1 LKTGGWKSHL
11 CKEIETL
18 TLDFTTMKT
27 LSCYT
32 FIFLLLFFSV
42 GVYSQVITPETKA
55 TETNE
60 NLKLIARYKDGKA
73 ELRWYPLTAM
83 YWRTGNR
90 NGYNLERMELSE
102 AGEQTGFKTIAK
114 IRPYTADE
122 WKSKTN
128 GNDKLTTSLARVLN
142 TPNAPAKA
150 GMSFEEKAQFTNDE
164 NATFSTFLLAT
175 DLSAEGALGAGLR
188 YTDITAEPSTKYI
201 YRLTVNG
208 LKKPTK
214 QDATVAVLHTD
225 GTYQPPKVTGM
236 YLEQKEKAVTIHWDI
251 ENDAWFSA
259 YNIERSSNNGTT
271 FERINRLPFRMMT
284 ADAPDNV
291 YTDSVKNYV
300 SYQYRVVGI
309 TPFAD
314 PGTPSDILT
323 GMGVDRTPPSTAMN
337 VKAKGNHLQVNVS
350 WQLPEKSSDAAG
362 LYVGRS
368 SDVAG
373 PFKYLNAIPLSLSTT
388 SFVDGK
394 PAASEPFYAV
404 VVVDKAGNASPSL
417 TTLADVEDKVAPAQ
431 PKGLNGKIDSTGV
444 LTLTW
449 EANKEEDF
457 NGYQVYVADRQ
468 TDAFFPVSGP
478 PFRQNLYRDTLNLNT
493 LNKSIY
499 LKIKALD
506 YYNNASLFSEIIQIE
521 IPDKVPPIAPVLTMI
536 QADDDAN
543 VQLAWEISPSTDV
556 KTHQLYRSSETGN
569 AQLIAVFEPSKPVKT
584 YIDKGVNKNQTHT
597 YSLVAIDKANLQSV
611 SNSLS
616 ISPYDSG
623 KRPPVDNLETQYDSE
638 KKKVFLAWRYS
649 KPADGAYKFMLYRA
663 SQTQDFEPYKVIQP
677 TTLSFTDDSI
687 SKDTYRY
694 AIKVIYKDGGE
705 SILVKNW

>member
-1 LKTGGWKSHL
+1 LKAGGWKSHL

-32 FIFLLLFFSV
+32 FTFLLLFFSV
-42 GVYSQVITPETKA
+42 GAYSQAITPETKVS
-55 TETNE
+55 ETNE

-73 ELRWYPLTAM
+73 ELRWYPLTATH
-83 YWRTGNR
+83 WRTGNR

-102 AGEQTGFKTIAK
+102 AGEQTGFKTIATIK
-114 IRPYTADE
+114 PYTADE

-128 GNDKLTTSLARVLN
+128 VNDKLTAALAKVLN
-142 TPNAPAKA
+142 APNAPAKA
-150 GMSFEEKAQFTNDE
+150 GMNFEEKAQFSNDE

-175 DLSAEGALGAGLR
+175 DLSIEGAFGAGLR
-188 YTDITAEPSTKYI
+188 YVDITAEPSKKYV

-208 LKKPTK
+208 LKKPVK
-214 QDATVAVLHTD
+214 QDVVVALLHTD
-225 GTYQPPKVTGM
+225 GTYQSPKVTGM
-236 YLEQKEKAVTIHWDI
+236 YLEQKEKAVVVYWDI
-251 ENDAWFSA
+251 QNDDWFSA
-259 YNIERSSNNGTT
+259 YHIERSSNDGKT

-284 ADAPDNV
+284 TDARENV
-291 YTDSVKNYV
+291 YTDSVKNDVPYK
-300 SYQYRVVGI
+300 YRVVGI

-314 PGTPSDILT
+314 AGTPSDILT
-323 GMGVDRTPPSTAMN
+323 GMGVDRTPPSTAIN

-350 WQLPEKSSDAAG
+350 WQLPEKSADAAG

-373 PFKYLNAIPLSLSTT
+373 PFKYLNTIPLSLSTT
-388 SFVDGK
+388 TFVDVK
-394 PAASEPFYAV
+394 PATSEPFYAV

-431 PKGLNGKIDSTGV
+431 PKGLNGKIDSAGV

-449 EANKEEDF
+449 VANKEEDF

-468 TDAFFPVSGP
+468 TDAFFPVNGP
-478 PFRQNLYRDTLNLNT
+478 PFRQNRFQDTLDLRT
-493 LNKSIY
+493 LNRSIY

-506 YYNNASLFSEIIQIE
+506 FYNNASAFSEIIQID
-521 IPDKVPPIAPVLTMI
+521 IPDKVPPIAPTLTMI

-543 VQLAWEISPSTDV
+543 VQLMWEMSPSTDV

-569 AQLIAVFEPSKPVKT
+569 SQLIAVFEPTKPTKT
-584 YIDKGVNKNQTHT
+584 YTDKGVNKKQTHT
-597 YSLVAIDKANLQSV
+597 YSLVAIDKANLQSA

-616 ISPYDSG
+616 ITPYDSG
-623 KRPPVDNLETQYDSE
+623 KRPPVESFETQYDSE
-638 KKKVFLAWRYS
+638 RKVLALSWRYS
-649 KPADGAYKFMLYRA
+649 KPADGSYKFMLYRA
-663 SQTQDFEPYKVIQP
+663 SQAQDFEPYKAIKA
-677 TTLSFTDDSI
+677 TTLSFTDDSVE
-687 SKDTYRY
+687 KDTYRY

-705 SILVKNW
+705 SIMVKNL